1 MWNNSF
7 FYIQTSHNFKTQ
19 ERATQELAAE
29 HSPDAREEPAV
40 PASRGRFWVAGFC
53 LFWGFFCC
61 LFSHM
66 DVRIRLSHSGE
77 RKKPASPWG
86 CVKDRPREHTA
97 SAMSQP
103 PARARGHLPAC
114 SRPLWGDRVVPSVR
128 YSHLRLVLVLSLHL
142 SVIHEVSQHDNIRRR
157 AASCPHVNSR
167 PPPPAFSFHS
177 DFRAVFLGLGV
188 HTDNTCK

>member
-1 MWNNSF
+1 
-7 FYIQTSHNFKTQ
+7 
-19 ERATQELAAE
+19 
-29 HSPDAREEPAV
+29 
-40 PASRGRFWVAGFC
+40 
-53 LFWGFFCC
+53 
-61 LFSHM
+61 M

-142 SVIHEVSQHDNIRRR
+142 SVIHEVSHHDNIRRR

-177 DFRAVFLGLGV
+177 DFRAVFLGLGGKRFQTLEV
-188 HTDNTCK
+188 FTQFQGVPSELKLPASLRHYLFLRSSQLT